1 MCIDWTDELEISGDR
16 GEQSFKS
23 LDFKFLPCNFNNEQ
37 NIPGSSETVNDD
49 CITDQQ
55 KQIDYLGNTEAQILY
70 TYEVFDVK
78 KFGSESIKRVS
89 QLVTT

>member
-23 LDFKFLPCNFNNEQ
+23 LDFKFLPCNFNNDQ

-49 CITDQQ
+49 CIAD
-55 KQIDYLGNTEAQILY
+55 
-70 TYEVFDVK
+70 
-78 KFGSESIKRVS
+78 
-89 QLVTT
+89 